1 VSKRAPTERQLQI
14 ATVMLRYF
22 DEHGAWPTQREV
34 ADEIG
39 LNTTNMSP
47 YFSALIKKGIAE
59 KLSDRQRRNIGI
71 SKAGEE
77 LIRSGWQPSLPL

>member
-1 VSKRAPTERQLQI
+1 MKPPTDRQMAI
-14 ATVMLRYF
+14 AETMLRYH
-22 DEHGAWPTQREV
+22 EAHGEWPTQREV

-59 KLSDRQRRNIGI
+59 KLPDKVKRSVALT
-71 SKAGEE
+71 KKGET
-77 LIRSGWQPSLPL
+77 LIRQGWQPSMF